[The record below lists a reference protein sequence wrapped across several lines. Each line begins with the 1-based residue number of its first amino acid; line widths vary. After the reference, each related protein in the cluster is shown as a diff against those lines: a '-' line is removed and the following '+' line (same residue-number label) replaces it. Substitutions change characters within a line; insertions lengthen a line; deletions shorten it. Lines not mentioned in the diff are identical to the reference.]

1 MDKKMPGPA
10 PKRGE
15 RLTQVSTRIPISL
28 KARLVEQAAAEGRPA
43 SDLMV
48 EALEARLGSGEVGF
62 LAQSQVRHGDC
73 ADRSA

>member
-28 KARLVEQAAAEGRPA
+28 KARLVEQAAAQGRPA

-48 EALEARLGSGEVGF
+48 EALEEKLGSG
-62 LAQSQVRHGDC
+62 
-73 ADRSA
+73 